1 MLEVAAGEQLC
12 SRVPRGIMGAAS
24 LAVAHYRG
32 CHVDKQGLSFV
43 DGFRFGCGFVAALV
57 SFWVALSIAL
67 AIVGVIL
74 ALLGFSDLGTILRR
88 MGAW

>member
-1 MLEVAAGEQLC
+1 MEK
-12 SRVPRGIMGAAS
+12 R
-24 LAVAHYRG
+24 
-32 CHVDKQGLSFV
+32 GLSFV

-67 AIVGVIL
+67 AIVGVVL
-74 ALLGFSDLGTILRR
+74 SLVGLSDIGTLLRR